1 MWLGRQHEIDPYAQ
15 PKHHWNPWEKMPTLG
30 QERPN
35 NPIAGCGQ
43 ECSIGWQPPDRHL
56 RRRPAHL

>member
-1 MWLGRQHEIDPYAQ
+1 
-15 PKHHWNPWEKMPTLG
+15 MPTLG

-35 NPIAGCGQ
+35 NPIAACGQ